1 MGSPF
6 YVAAGRAAC
15 YTKGKRSVLGK
26 KGAEMKGHRRGQQG
40 AILVLTA
47 FLLPFIIA
55 FTGMAVDFGNLYVQH
70 QRLQNA
76 ADAAVLAGAKAYAEN
91 NEKVDNHPKADERA
105 KEYIVGQYH
114 NLATDEEINAPQY
127 KAKEYNKQVYYRVD
141 LSKEVPLYFL
151 SFIKKTQKVSV
162 TSIASIE
169 KKQKEE
175 NPGFFNNL
183 LSFEKRLSFVN
194 SINNPDKL
202 DPKNP
207 NYATD
212 SKNMISSTFDGRIV
226 STTRHPFVKYST
238 QAPALDRIFTS
249 AGKEKN
255 KTHNINELCDPNEGR
270 ASFSKDGSLQ
280 SGEWTRVD
288 YQEPSYD
295 AFLKYV
301 RDLSEGAPKVSD
313 QNVNTSSAIFK
324 NDVVVIPH
332 TNQIPNVSL
341 NIDSALDNTDKPLY
355 IYIGKGMGNINI
367 NLNTNM
373 NRPIIICVD
382 GDKNSSGPTVN
393 FNIQGHTFKG
403 AIFAPYIY
411 DNPYSDQGSMIINA
425 ANSKFIGSIVTRS
438 ARIAGDN
445 ASFVFK
451 DYTKSGNSGNSGG
464 GNSESDFGKD
474 SSIRLVSS
482 PDGLSWS

>member
-1 MGSPF
+1 
-6 YVAAGRAAC
+6 
-15 YTKGKRSVLGK
+15 
-26 KGAEMKGHRRGQQG
+26 MKGHCRGQQG

-55 FTGMAVDFGNLYVQH
+55 FTGMAVDLGNLYVQH

-91 NEKVDNHPKADERA
+91 NEKVDSHPNADARA
-105 KEYIVGQYH
+105 KEYIDGQYH
-114 NLATDEEINAPQY
+114 NLAADEEIDAPQY
-127 KAKEYNKQVYYRVD
+127 KAKEYNKQVYYRVN

-151 SFIKKTQKVSV
+151 SFIKKAQKVSV
-162 TSIASIE
+162 ASIASIE

-175 NPGFFNNL
+175 DPGFFNNL

-194 SINNPDKL
+194 SINNPNKL

-207 NYATD
+207 DYAKD

-226 STTRHPFVKYST
+226 STTRYPFVKYST

-280 SGEWTRVD
+280 SGEWTQVE

-295 AFLKYV
+295 AFLTYM
-301 RDLSEGAPKVSD
+301 RDLAKDAPKVSD

-411 DNPYSDQGSMIINA
+411 DNPYSDQGLMIINA

-474 SSIRLVSS
+474 SPIRLVSS

>member
-1 MGSPF
+1 
-6 YVAAGRAAC
+6 
-15 YTKGKRSVLGK
+15 
-26 KGAEMKGHRRGQQG
+26 
-40 AILVLTA
+40 
-47 FLLPFIIA
+47 
-55 FTGMAVDFGNLYVQH
+55 MAVDFGNLYVQH

-91 NEKVDNHPKADERA
+91 NEKVDSHPKADERA
-105 KEYIVGQYH
+105 KEYIIGQYH
-114 NLATDEEINAPQY
+114 NLAADENINTPQY
-127 KAKEYNKQVYYRVD
+127 KAKEYNQQVYYRVD

-151 SFIKKTQKVSV
+151 SFIKKSQIVSV
-162 TSIASIE
+162 VSIASIE
-169 KKQKEE
+169 KNQKED

-183 LSFEKRLSFVN
+183 ISFEKRLSFVN

-226 STTRHPFVKYST
+226 STTRYPFVKYST

-270 ASFSKDGSLQ
+270 ASFSKDGTLQ
-280 SGEWTRVD
+280 SGEWTQVE
-288 YQEPSYD
+288 YQESSYD
-295 AFLKYV
+295 TFLKYM
-301 RDLSEGAPKVSD
+301 RDLAKGAPEVSD
-313 QNVNTSSAIFK
+313 QNVNTSNAIFTS
-324 NDVVVIPH
+324 DVVVIPH

-355 IYIGKGMGNINI
+355 VYIGKGMGNINI
-367 NLNTNM
+367 NLNTDM
-373 NRPIIICVD
+373 NRPIIICID
-382 GDKNSSGPTVN
+382 GEKNGSGTTVN

-411 DNPYSDQGSMIINA
+411 DDPYSGQGSMLINA
-425 ANSKFIGSIVTRS
+425 ANSKFIGSIVTKS
-438 ARIAGDN
+438 AMIAGDN

-464 GNSESDFGKD
+464 GNSGADVGKD
-474 SSIRLVSS
+474 SPIRLVSS
-482 PDGLSWS
+482 PEGLSWD